1 MQRKSRIGWPHPLRF
16 SKGGIPRKR
25 EAMFVR
31 HRQQTYSP
39 PNILL
44 CPHAC
49 IVIRQRIPALHYHK
63 LLSSAS
69 HVGHCAAPKSLFE
82 DFRTGASPL
91 RFVVVG
97 YVVMAEHIHLLISEP
112 DHGTPSTVMQV
123 LKQRFARQ
131 VLGGLRGRGNS
142 SQASLWQETLDAGH
156 V

>member
-49 IVIRQRIPALHYHK
+49 IAYGSGYLHFITTSCYHRRPM
-63 LLSSAS
+63 LGT
-69 HVGHCAAPKSLFE
+69 VRRRNLFLKIFE
-82 DFRTGASPL
+82 QVRVRYG
-91 RFVVVG
+91 FVVVG

-123 LKQRFARQ
+123 LKQRFA
-131 VLGGLRGRGNS
+131 
-142 SQASLWQETLDAGH
+142 
-156 V
+156 